1 MSQKDLRFK
10 YGKSEDLPTEITPG
24 AVYFTRNDITG
35 QGEIF
40 YDLPD
45 DTLEDGDKKRL
56 SVIGGGIYVG
66 EEEFPENYNIKINPS
81 GLSTIEAHCEEDD
94 SGNKIY
100 VGGVMSAEDKRRLD
114 HLWKYLGNINIQISN
129 EEPSESFSPEVDTV
143 TIVISE

>member
-1 MSQKDLRFK
+1 MSQKDLSFK
-10 YGKSEDLPTEITPG
+10 YGKSEDLPKEISPG
-24 AVYFTRNDITG
+24 VIYFTRNDITG

-45 DTLEDGDKKRL
+45 DTLKDGDKKRL

-66 EEEFPENYNIKINPS
+66 EEEFPENYNVKINPS
-81 GLSTIEAHCEEDD
+81 GLSTAEAHYDEE
-94 SGNKIY
+94 NNIY

-114 HLWKYLGNINIQISN
+114 HLWKYLGNINIQIST